1 METLIINIPN
11 NKARLVKELLTELGV
26 SIRLKKEGT
35 LPNADTIAAMKEL
48 KAGKGK
54 KFKSVEALFKSI

>member
-26 SIRLKKEGT
+26 SIRLKKEST